1 MSAATAI
8 LIPAPRQE
16 LAFRSSGGLEITL
29 YWDADEQTTSVE
41 IHQPATQETIA
52 LTVPQEDA
60 LDAFYHPFAHLG
72 RTSDQPP
79 TTSIPVHARH
89 RQAPG
94 RETSRNLTHERRSL

>member
-1 MSAATAI
+1 MSAANAI
-8 LIPAPRQE
+8 SISAPRQE

-52 LTVPQEDA
+52 LTVPHEDA

-72 RTSDQPP
+72 RTTNQPATAPMP
-79 TTSIPVHARH
+79 TRGRF
-89 RQAPG
+89 RQARQPQ
-94 RETSRNLTHERRSL
+94 RQAAT